1 MEKQT
6 FDSAKFTAYLQR
18 LLAREGLSGRQ
29 AAMRAGLHGSTLG
42 TYLHGRRRPSQD
54 TCIRLAESFQV
65 DANELLLMAGYKPLR
80 LVDRSLIDPD
90 EFPPDIKAFAQ
101 ELKQYSSLRRR
112 EIYEALRLLLKTE

>member
-1 MEKQT
+1 MKKQT
-6 FDSAKFTAYLQR
+6 FDSAKFTAYLQK
-18 LLAREGLSGRQ
+18 LLEREGLSKRQ
-29 AAMRAGLHGSTLG
+29 AAMRVGLHGSTLG
-42 TYLHGRRRPSQD
+42 KYLLGRRPAQD
-54 TCIRLAESFQV
+54 TCIRLAESLQV
-65 DANELLLMAGYKPLR
+65 DANELLTMAGYKPLR